1 MVRITKSLQL
11 LAAIWALLGASPQDA
26 NQTINIGLAPDGMTQ
41 GERAPLREYLTKAMG
56 RPVNLMVP
64 DRYSDAAARLADG
77 SYDFA
82 CLGGLTYVKAHAA
95 NGVIPL
101 VQRTSDRKHH
111 SVFITGTNSPIR
123 SLRDL
128 KGRQFA
134 FGDIYSTS
142 GHLIPDRELRQAGV
156 NPETDLLFRYSGSHP
171 VTAALVEAG
180 VVEAGALDETIFRSM
195 VAGRKI
201 DGKKVRIFYTSE
213 PFVDWLYVARRN
225 LPLAEQE
232 KFARALLAL
241 KEGETDAV
249 LKVLGARQFVRANDE
264 EYAGIRRMAT
274 ELGLF

>member
-1 MVRITKSLQL
+1 MVRITKSVQL
-11 LAAIWALLGASPQDA
+11 LAAIWALLGAWPQDA
-26 NQTINIGLAPDGMTQ
+26 DKAINIGLAPDGRAQ
-41 GERAPLREYLTKAMG
+41 EERAPLREYLTKAMG

-64 DRYSDAAARLADG
+64 DRYSDAVARLADG

-82 CLGGLTYVKAHAA
+82 CLGGLTYVRAHASD
-95 NGVIPL
+95 GVIAL
-101 VQRTSDRKHH
+101 IQRTSDRIHH
-111 SVFITGTNSPIR
+111 SVFITGADSPIH

-128 KGRQFA
+128 RGKQFA

-142 GHLIPDRELRQAGV
+142 GHLIPDRELRQAGI

-180 VVEAGALDETIFRSM
+180 VVDAGALDETIFHSM
-195 VAGRKI
+195 VTGRKI

-213 PFVDWLYVARRN
+213 PFVDWLYVARRG
-225 LPLAEQE
+225 LPVADQE

-241 KEGETDAV
+241 KEGENDAV
-249 LKVLGARQFVRANDE
+249 LKLLGASQFVRANDE
-264 EYAGIRRMAT
+264 EYAGIRRMAK

>member
-1 MVRITKSLQL
+1 MVRITKSVQL
-11 LAAIWALLGASPQDA
+11 LAAIWALFGASPQDA
-26 NQTINIGLAPDGMTQ
+26 DEAINIGLAPDGLTQ
-41 GERAPLREYLTKAMG
+41 QERAPLREYLTKAMG
-56 RPVNLMVP
+56 HPVNLMVP
-64 DRYSDAAARLADG
+64 DRYSDAVARLADG

-82 CLGGLTYVKAHAA
+82 CLGGLTYVRAHAS

-101 VQRTSDRKHH
+101 VQRTSDRQYH
-111 SVFITGTNSPIR
+111 SVFITGTDSQIH

-128 KGRQFA
+128 KGKRFA

-195 VAGRKI
+195 VTGRKI

-213 PFVDWLYVARRN
+213 PFVDWLYVARRG
-225 LPLAEQE
+225 LPVAEQE

-241 KEGETDAV
+241 KEGENDAV

-264 EYAGIRRMAT
+264 EYAGIRRMAK

>member
-26 NQTINIGLAPDGMTQ
+26 DQAINIGLAPDGMTQ
-41 GERAPLREYLTKAMG
+41 AERAPLREYLTKAMG

-64 DRYSDAAARLADG
+64 DRYSDAVARLADG

-82 CLGGLTYVKAHAA
+82 CLGALTYVRAHAS

-101 VQRTSDRKHH
+101 VQRTSDRKYH
-111 SVFITGTNSPIR
+111 SVFITGTDSPIH

-128 KGRQFA
+128 TGKQFA

-142 GHLIPDRELRQAGV
+142 GHLIPDRELRKAGV

-180 VVEAGALDETIFRSM
+180 VVDAGALDETIFRSM

-213 PFVDWLYVARRN
+213 PFVDWLYVARRS
-225 LPLAEQE
+225 LPVEEQE

-249 LKVLGARQFVRANDE
+249 LKLLGAKQFVRANDE
-264 EYAGIRRMAT
+264 EYAGIRRMAK